1 MPRLLSRFDL
11 DRCPHCEVH
20 KPNFGQHGGVINTAS
35 YENTNAREWAVYV
48 CRHCGGAVLA
58 YAIKGDTTG
67 TVKEWFPTSNGID
80 EAIPERAREYL
91 KQARESLHAP
101 AGSIMLCASA
111 VDAMLKAKEYTK
123 GSLNDRIKKAVENHL
138 LTTEMGTWADEVRLD
153 ANDQRHADEEASLP
167 STEDARRSTD
177 FAKALAEFLFVL
189 PARVKRGIAEAS
201 APASEGSTP
210 QP

>member
-1 MPRLLSRFDL
+1 MPRLGQFLDL

-20 KPNFGQHGGVINTAS
+20 RPSLTTKAQFDTLSH
-35 YENTNAREWAVYV
+35 ENTNARRWVTYA
-48 CRHCGGAVLA
+48 CLNCGGAVLA
-58 YAIKGDTTG
+58 CAMKGDA
-67 TVKEWFPTSNGID
+67 TVKQWYPSSNGID
-80 EAIPERAREYL
+80 ETIPERAREYP

-101 AGSIMLCASA
+101 VGSVMLSASA
-111 VDAMLKAKEYTK
+111 VDAMLKAKEYTD
-123 GSLNDRIKKAVENHL
+123 GSLYTRIKKAADEHL
-138 LTTEMGTWADEVRLD
+138 LTPEMAKWADEVRLD
-153 ANDQRHADEEASLP
+153 ANDQRHADEDASLP
-167 STEDARRSTD
+167 STEDARRAID